1 MTTPLEKII
10 EHATLLNVILRA
22 AEMGMDVAFRKKEY
36 VEVETLRISV
46 RRLSDEA
53 RVDRVI
59 PWSLIGRATNLDNA
73 WLAAEITD
81 MIQQLED
88 AQ

>member
-1 MTTPLEKII
+1 
-10 EHATLLNVILRA
+10 
-22 AEMGMDVAFRKKEY
+22 
-36 VEVETLRISV
+36 V

-59 PWSLIGRATNLDNA
+59 PWSLIGRENHMDNA

-81 MIQQLED
+81 MIQKLED

>member
-1 MTTPLEKII
+1 MTTHGES
-10 EHATLLNVILRA
+10 TDTSRLLDVILRA

-36 VEVETLRISV
+36 VEVKTLRISV

-59 PWSLIGRATNLDNA
+59 PWSLIGRETHMDNA
-73 WLAAEITD
+73 WLAEEITD
-81 MIQQLED
+81 MIQKLED